1 MHDVHSSGKIIKLLL
16 ICTFFYTI
24 ILTDYYDFHFVIK
37 QNIQKLLGFAPS
49 RMANKQSGGLFGPQP
64 QQFK

>member
-1 MHDVHSSGKIIKLLL
+1 M
-16 ICTFFYTI
+16 
-24 ILTDYYDFHFVIK
+24 K

-49 RMANKQSGGLFGPQP
+49 RMANKQSGGIFGPQP